1 MAQGLIIYQ
10 KDMTLTCDSEGP
22 DMNVESFRNILTD
35 LLNLYFSS
43 YECSKVLNDR
53 NLCPKKPTRVLSISI
68 NKNTSDKKVLEE
80 LHKLF

>member
-1 MAQGLIIYQ
+1 
-10 KDMTLTCDSEGP
+10 
-22 DMNVESFRNILTD
+22 MNVESFRNILTD

-80 LHKLF
+80 LHKFF